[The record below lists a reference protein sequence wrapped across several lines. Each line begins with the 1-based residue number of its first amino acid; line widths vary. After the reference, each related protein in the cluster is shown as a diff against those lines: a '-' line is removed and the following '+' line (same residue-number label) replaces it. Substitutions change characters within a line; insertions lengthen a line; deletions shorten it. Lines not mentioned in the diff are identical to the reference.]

1 MKRIVSVVLAGFAAL
16 FVVAGTATL
25 VSFLDRE
32 LTARM
37 QALKSETISAL
48 EELIGRKIGYE
59 SISPSVLPQV
69 EIRNLSIYDSMDSE
83 RVLLSI
89 RKVRVSYSLFKL
101 LLRRDPAGALREIR
115 IENTTLDIDPSRDG
129 DVSRLLEKLFS
140 SRGNGKETRI
150 RFSGAN
156 VNLNLALEGV
166 SVSLSNVFFQVDSG
180 RDSFEVSLRGEADGE
195 LSSGFDFH
203 SALKIRGRVGKL
215 LDWTDLSIRIAS
227 FSSSLVNITSPQTYQ
242 VVWKDKRI
250 EVSKIWDH
258 TPFDLQFIA
267 DLSRNSYALNFQ
279 SEGLRPS
286 RLFRLTGPLERY
298 NSWLDAPMTA
308 SADMTYDP
316 VGKRFEYTLDYSA
329 FFERQLPVKEA
340 QVMAHVHGSER
351 AVYFQPLSLVTPTGE
366 AKFEGD
372 ILFENLLPQGIL
384 SVTDLQTVRGERVNG
399 NLIME
404 RGRGTLAARGEKL
417 ELGEFLFDS
426 FNLSL
431 LQDIAGERFSLA
443 ASFDGNPREHSVKA
457 DGVFHFGKKPSLS
470 LSASLVGIPVDKSY
484 NLVMGTRE
492 YVTGERDISALLS
505 KLIFSAELSLTTDF
519 SDFNFRGQPVIFTR
533 RDDPTTRLEG
543 GFAIDPNSLSISAFS
558 GTWGGYTVS
567 GDFSGRFQPKGRV
580 VFTSSLKYRDTPYSI
595 AGDYSPVDG
604 LSMTGEYGLAVSL
617 KSDGEGGQALK
628 ARAERFPLPLGGGF
642 QRVSFGLEGAFG
654 SDGDWWVACP
664 SLSLY
669 DLPFLQSVK
678 NTTTLSFSAFPGF
691 IGLTRVRYSD
701 DISVLE
707 GRGKVSYQIEA
718 PPADGDFLKGFNAQ
732 ISLDFKARDAKET
745 YAINGGVKRGVLD
758 TRVEFSSV
766 PLKRVGSFAM
776 AGEFAG
782 NAKISGPVALPTI
795 AVSFS
800 LANGRLGTDPFSL
813 SAGMTLRGDRLEL
826 NALNLSYLSHKL
838 SQTSGALELRKGTYD
853 FTASYTGEHFGNM
866 VETTARLEGGVKAAS
881 WDRIISHFLDSGVN
895 GKLTLSN
902 IKVKNNDSSSK
913 EKVSTSWKDYPSWEM
928 DAHSE
933 GGVLLFEGGPGNS
946 IHGSFNSENAFALR
960 LGSPLPVVGRAE
972 GRIVGDHIEI
982 TLDVD
987 TADMSVLNSLLNTRA
1002 ITFTSG
1008 VATGRLAISG
1018 PVNDPDYLGSLQV
1031 MGGGIKCEYAMDEAG
1046 PLNTTLAFS
1055 GKTFSFPPLHAN
1067 AGNARLTASASFT
1080 IDHWVP
1086 VSFAIHLRTENQTAL
1101 RLKGQFGTVSAE
1113 GLGSG
1118 NVSIVGDDKSV
1129 EVKGSLLVTDGQI
1142 TAGGSF
1148 NGTFTPEDT
1157 PTFLSLE
1164 LETGKRVEFNWPSAE
1179 SPIIRTMAKAGD
1191 RLSITY
1197 RGDTGAYTVKGDAEM
1212 HGGEVFYF
1220 DRSFILKIGKIFF
1233 DETDKNFDPRITVR
1247 AEIREWD
1254 SKTNEEVKIY
1264 LDADAK
1270 LSQLS
1275 PRFSSDPSRSDL
1287 DIMTMVGS
1295 PIADRVES
1303 QGLGISAV
1311 MLGGDFLRQFGI
1323 IRPLEKKAREALGL
1337 DSFSLRTQLV
1347 QNLIAQQLGTAVNP
1361 LDNTSLSLGKYLG
1374 NDFFWEVLVRLQSQT
1389 ANPSVV
1395 GVTTGVHPDIEIN
1408 LEWNTPF
1415 FLLNWSLI
1423 PKTPESL
1430 FIPDNS
1436 ISLNWRFQY

>member
-1 MKRIVSVVLAGFAAL
+1 MKRIVSVVLASFAAL
-16 FVVAGTATL
+16 FVVAGTAAL
-25 VSFLDRE
+25 VSVLDRE
-32 LTARM
+32 LTAGM
-37 QALKSETISAL
+37 QALKTETIQAL
-48 EELIGRKIGYE
+48 EQLLGRKIGYE
-59 SISPSVLPQV
+59 SISPSVLPRV

-89 RKVRVSYSLFKL
+89 RKVRVSYSLFQL
-101 LLRRDPAGALREIR
+101 LLHRDPAGALREIR
-115 IENTTLDIDPSRDG
+115 IENTTLDIDPSKDG

-140 SRGNGKETRI
+140 SRGNGKEARI

-156 VNLNLALEGV
+156 VNVNLALEGA

-180 RDSFEVSLRGEADGE
+180 RDSFEVSLRGGADGE

-215 LDWTDLSIRIAS
+215 LDWTDLSIRFAS
-227 FSSSLVNITSPQTYQ
+227 FSSSLLNSTSPQTYQ

-250 EVSKIWDH
+250 EVRKIWDH
-258 TPFDLQFIA
+258 TPFDLQFLV
-267 DLSRNSYALNFQ
+267 DQTRNSYTLSFQ

-308 SADMTYDP
+308 SADVTYNP
-316 VGKRFEYTLDYSA
+316 TGKSLEYRLDYSA
-329 FFERQLPVKEA
+329 FFERQLPVKDA
-340 QVMAHVHGSER
+340 QVTAHVYGSKK

-372 ILFENLLPQGIL
+372 ILFENLLPQGKL

-399 NLIME
+399 KLIME

-443 ASFDGNPREHSVKA
+443 ASFDGNPREHSVRA

-470 LSASLVGIPVDKSY
+470 LSASLVGVPVDKSY

-492 YVTGERDISALLS
+492 YVTGERDISALFS
-505 KLIFSAELSLTTDF
+505 KIIFSAELALTTDF
-519 SDFNFRGQPVIFTR
+519 SDFNFRGRPVVFTR

-543 GFAIDPNSLSISAFS
+543 GFAIDPNSLSISDFS
-558 GTWGGYTVS
+558 GTWGGYKVS
-567 GDFSGRFQPKGRV
+567 GDFSGSFHPKGRV
-580 VFTSSLKYRDTPYSI
+580 VFNSSLKYRDTPYSI
-595 AGDYSPVDG
+595 TGNYSPVDG
-604 LSMTGEYGLAVSL
+604 LSMTGDYGLAVSL
-617 KSDGEGGQALK
+617 KSDGEGGRALK

-642 QRVSFGLEGAFG
+642 QTVSFGLEGLFG
-654 SDGDWWVACP
+654 PEGDWWVACP

-669 DLPFLQSVK
+669 DLPFLHSVK
-678 NTTTLSFSAFPGF
+678 NATTLSFSAFPGF

-707 GRGKVSYQIEA
+707 GRGKVSYQIEE
-718 PPADGDFLKGFNAQ
+718 PPADGDFLKGLNAQ
-732 ISLDFKARDAKET
+732 VSLDFKARDGKET
-745 YAINGGVKRGVLD
+745 YAINGGVKRGILD

-766 PLKRVGSFAM
+766 PLKRAGSFAM

-795 AVSFS
+795 DLSFS
-800 LANGRLGTDPFSL
+800 IVNGRLGTDPFSL
-813 SAGMTLRGDRLEL
+813 SAGLTLRGDRLEV
-826 NALNLSYLSHKL
+826 NALNLNYLSHKL
-838 SQTSGALELRKGTYD
+838 SQASGVLELRKGTYD
-853 FTASYTGEHFGNM
+853 FTASYTGEHFGDM
-866 VETTARLEGGVKAAS
+866 VETAARLEGGVKAAS
-881 WDRIISHFLDSGVN
+881 WERISSHFLDSGVN
-895 GKLTLSN
+895 GKLTLSH
-902 IKVKNNDSSSK
+902 IKVKG
-913 EKVSTSWKDYPSWEM
+913 KDYPSWEM

-933 GGVLLFEGGPGNS
+933 GGVLLFDGGPGNS
-946 IHGSFNSENAFALR
+946 IHGSFNSENSFALR
-960 LGSPLPVVGRAE
+960 LGSPLPVVGKAE
-972 GRIVGDHIEI
+972 GKVVGDRIEI

-987 TADMSVLNSLLNTRA
+987 TADMRVLNSLLNTPV

-1018 PVNDPDYLGSLQV
+1018 PVNDPDYLGNLQV
-1031 MGGGIKCEYAMDEAG
+1031 IGGGITCLYARDEAG
-1046 PLNTTLAFS
+1046 PLNTNLVFS
-1055 GKTFSFPPLHAN
+1055 GKTFSFPPLHTT
-1067 AGNARLTASASFT
+1067 AGNSRLNASASFT

-1086 VSFAIHLRTENQTAL
+1086 VSFAINLQTENQTAL
-1101 RLKGQFGTVSAE
+1101 KLVGRFGTVKVE

-1118 NVSIVGDDKSV
+1118 NVSISGDDKSV
-1129 EVKGSLLVTDGQI
+1129 EVKGFLLVTDGQI
-1142 TAGGSF
+1142 TAGGPVKE
-1148 NGTFTPEDT
+1148 TFTPEDT
-1157 PTFLSLE
+1157 PTFLALE

-1197 RGDTGAYTVKGDAEM
+1197 RGDTGAYTVKGEAEM

-1233 DETDKNFDPRITVR
+1233 DETDKDFDPRITVR

-1254 SKTNEEVKIY
+1254 AKTNEEVKIY

-1303 QGLGISAV
+1303 QGIGISAV
-1311 MLGGDFLRQFGI
+1311 MLGGDFLRQFGV
-1323 IRPLEKKAREALGL
+1323 IRPLEQKAREALGV

-1347 QNLIAQQLGTAVNP
+1347 QNLIAQQLGTTVNP

-1389 ANPSVV
+1389 ADPSVV